1 MSLFM
6 DKIKDVIIFGIEKI
20 RNTSL
25 FRKYHELE
33 LLKNFSDPLISKQ
46 IYVYCKGFFTCI
58 VIKWM
63 QVLRWVWI
71 YIFN

>member
-6 DKIKDVIIFGIEKI
+6 DKIKDVIIYDIEKN

-25 FRKYHELE
+25 FRKYHETE
-33 LLKNFSDPLISKQ
+33 LLKNFSDPLISKKN

-58 VIKWM
+58 VIK
-63 QVLRWVWI
+63 
-71 YIFN
+71 

>member
-6 DKIKDVIIFGIEKI
+6 DKIKDVIIYGREKI

-33 LLKNFSDPLISKQ
+33 LLKNFSDPLISKKY
-46 IYVYCKGFFTCI
+46 IYMYTEKVSLL
-58 VIKWM
+58 
-63 QVLRWVWI
+63 VLL
-71 YIFN
+71 